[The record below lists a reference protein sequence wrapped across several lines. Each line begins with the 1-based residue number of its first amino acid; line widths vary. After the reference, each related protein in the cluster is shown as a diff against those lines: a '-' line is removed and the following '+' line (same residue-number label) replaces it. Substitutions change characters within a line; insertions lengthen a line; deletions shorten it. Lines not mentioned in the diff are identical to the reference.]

1 MELTDAV
8 KTLLLETA
16 RTLRG
21 AERRRF
27 LAQTVQALGSG
38 GQRRA
43 ERELGWSRQTI
54 RKGQRELEQGSLG
67 TDAYHLR
74 GRKAA
79 EEQLPRLLDDIRAI
93 VDSQSQTD
101 PQFRTN
107 RLYTRLS
114 AAEVRRQ
121 LIAQKGYSDA
131 ELPTERTLRTK
142 LNLLGYRPIRVAK
155 AKPKKRLPKRT
166 RSSSALPR

>member
-1 MELTDAV
+1 MELTDV
-8 KTLLLETA
+8 LKTLLQETA

-21 AERRRF
+21 AQRRRF
-27 LAQTVQALGSG
+27 FAQTVQALGTG
-38 GQRRA
+38 GQRLA
-43 ERELGWSRQTI
+43 ERELGWSRNTI
-54 RKGQRELEQGSLG
+54 RKGQRELDQGVLG

-79 EEQLPRLLDDIRAI
+79 EEHLPHLLSDIKAL

-107 RLYTRLS
+107 RLYTRLT

-121 LIAQKGYSDA
+121 LIAQKGYCDA
-131 ELPTERTLRTK
+131 ELPTVRTIRTK
-142 LNLLGYRPIRVAK
+142 LNQLGYHPTRVAK
-155 AKPKKRLPKRT
+155 VKPKKR
-166 RSSSALPR
+166 